1 MKNLL
6 TIIVAALLFA
16 ACSDTEGGYNAFYNW
31 KERNEVWFS
40 QVLDSA
46 RLDIAVKGDASPWRI
61 HHTLLKTATAVSD
74 TNCVV
79 MKKLGSTKSISGESP
94 TYTDT
99 VCIAYRG
106 WLMERLDYVGGDDQL
121 TNIKTVFSQT
131 FFGDFDPE
139 TAGTIETTVSGL
151 TEGFSTA
158 LQYMKS
164 GEMWMIY
171 MPSGM
176 GYGAQENTYI
186 PAYSTLQFFVWM
198 HSWRRTGIPGDM

>member
-6 TIIVAALLFA
+6 TIIVVALLVVS
-16 ACSDTEGGYNAFYNW
+16 CSDTEGGYNAYYNW
-31 KERNEVWFS
+31 KERNDVWFM

-46 RLDIAVKGDASPWRI
+46 RQDIAAKGEESPWRI
-61 HHTLLKTATAVSD
+61 RRTLLKTAMAVND

-79 MKKLGSTKSISGESP
+79 MKRLGSTKTVGCESP

-106 WLMERLDYVGGDDQL
+106 WLMERLDYVGSDNQL
-121 TNIKTVFSQT
+121 TKIKTVMSQT
-131 FFGDFDPE
+131 FFGDFDTE
-139 TAGTIETTVSGL
+139 TAGTVENSVNAFA
-151 TEGFSTA
+151 EGFSTA

-164 GEMWMIY
+164 GEMWMVYI
-171 MPSGM
+171 PSGM
-176 GYGAQENTYI
+176 GYGAQENLYI
-186 PAYSTLQFFVWM
+186 PAYSTLQFFIWM